1 MKKLYLYH
9 ITENDWGKSVT
20 LIPKSAGDNRDTA
33 HEPKTPRICTAPTI
47 AGCMIAVYLNEL
59 NTVNVYRTRHK
70 VDYKYPRKVH
80 DSKITEERWI
90 TKPTEF
96 IFIRNLDDL
105 LKRTLEQG
113 LWTDLLHVNMG
124 ELGDGKE
131 DSEKWQR
138 ETKQTFQNTLDN
150 P

>member
-1 MKKLYLYH
+1 
-9 ITENDWGKSVT
+9 
-20 LIPKSAGDNRDTA
+20 
-33 HEPKTPRICTAPTI
+33 
-47 AGCMIAVYLNEL
+47 MIAVYLNEL

-96 IFIRNLDDL
+96 ILIRNLDDL

-113 LWTDLLHVNMG
+113 LWINLLHVNAG

>member
-20 LIPKSAGDNRDTA
+20 LIPKSTGDNRDSL
-33 HEPKTPRICTAPTI
+33 EPKTPRICTATTI
-47 AGCMIAVYLNEL
+47 AGCMIAVYLNQL

-70 VDYKYPRKVH
+70 VDYKYPRKVR
-80 DSKITEERWI
+80 DSKITDERWI

-96 IFIRNLDDL
+96 ILIRNLDDL
-105 LKRTLEQG
+105 LERTLEQG
-113 LWTDLLHVNMG
+113 LWVNTYMG

-131 DSEKWQR
+131 NSEKWQR
-138 ETKQTFQNTLDN
+138 ETKQTFQNILDN
-150 P
+150 S